1 MDRKTIKYLSVEILP
16 VLVGGVG
23 NNWYSYLILI

>member
-1 MDRKTIKYLSVEILP
+1 MDRKTIKYLSIEILT
-16 VLVGGVG
+16 VLVGGAG